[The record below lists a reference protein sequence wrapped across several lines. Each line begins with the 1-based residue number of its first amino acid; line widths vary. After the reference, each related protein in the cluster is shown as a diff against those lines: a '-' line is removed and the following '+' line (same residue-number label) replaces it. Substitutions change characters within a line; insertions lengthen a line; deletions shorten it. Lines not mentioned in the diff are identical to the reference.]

1 MRQQFLFKS
10 ISINLSLKKNM
21 VLFIASLS
29 FLVTPAASGTFVK
42 TYFLKKKMDIPVSKT
57 IPVVIVERYFDVVG
71 ILSIISLFLV
81 FRFIEILLVPTL
93 IIDIFLILS
102 LFVLRNEKLLN
113 TMFNF
118 VTRFKRFKKLSD
130 FLITYRSSISS
141 LLSKRT
147 LLFVT
152 PFSII
157 CWLVDGITAYLC
169 FLSFNQTIDLLQA
182 SLISLS
188 SFVFGFATFVPG
200 GLGVTE
206 IGMTGLLVKQGVNIS
221 LASSMVLYI
230 RICTIWFATFLGI
243 IFTREALKPEN

>member
-1 MRQQFLFKS
+1 
-10 ISINLSLKKNM
+10 
-21 VLFIASLS
+21 
-29 FLVTPAASGTFVK
+29 
-42 TYFLKKKMDIPVSKT
+42 
-57 IPVVIVERYFDVVG
+57 
-71 ILSIISLFLV
+71 
-81 FRFIEILLVPTL
+81 
-93 IIDIFLILS
+93 
-102 LFVLRNEKLLN
+102 
-113 TMFNF
+113 
-118 VTRFKRFKKLSD
+118 
-130 FLITYRSSISS
+130 
-141 LLSKRT
+141 
-147 LLFVT
+147 
-152 PFSII
+152 
-157 CWLVDGITAYLC
+157 VDGITAYLC